1 MTSVGNRDVQLSNN
15 QGLFDRKHGVC
26 LVALALALFT
36 VIAAGIFIYLSRYS
50 YLAVGLT
57 LSYVAGL
64 SMIFLPC
71 TLPLAFVIAP
81 VALQERIRNGI
92 VMALSFGA
100 GVVITFGIYGIAF
113 VYTGGINGLLTV
125 NVAAGILGGGL
136 AYALGIYGLTGIKI
150 PGTGLTLPGF
160 FQERDYSKMFFIG
173 FLFANFD
180 LCCMNPIFYAVIWH
194 IIDLAD
200 TFTGLTVMAVY
211 GTGKATPIIFLAML
225 LAILG
230 IKKSG
235 IKKSSSTKKATDW
248 VLVFVG
254 AFLLTLGGP
263 FHGWYTGN
271 EFHRAWDEVII
282 ALSDGKIGEVET
294 VSHAMHETAP
304 QWLGPYA
311 FIFLLAL
318 PVIFHFAYGRK
329 RASKGMD
336 GFLQRRGRE

>member
-1 MTSVGNRDVQLSNN
+1 M
-15 QGLFDRKHGVC
+15 FDRKHEFC
-26 LVALALALFT
+26 LAALALALFT
-36 VIAAGIFIYLSRYS
+36 VIALGIFIFLSRYS

-92 VMALSFGA
+92 MMALLFGA
-100 GVVITFGIYGIAF
+100 GVVITFGVYGIAF
-113 VYTGGINGLLTV
+113 VYTGGINGLLMANAT
-125 NVAAGILGGGL
+125 AGILGGGL
-136 AYALGIYGLTGIKI
+136 AYALGFYELGLAGIKI
-150 PGTGLTLPGF
+150 PGTGLILLDF
-160 FQERDYSKMFFIG
+160 FQERDHLKMFFIG

-180 LCCMNPIFYAVIWH
+180 MCCMNPIFYGIIWH
-194 IIDLAD
+194 IIDIANI
-200 TFTGLTVMAVY
+200 FTGLTMMAVY

-235 IKKSSSTKKATDW
+235 IKKPSSTKKATDW

-263 FHGWYTGN
+263 FHGWYTGS
-271 EFHRAWDEVII
+271 EFHRAWDEAII
-282 ALSDGKIGEVET
+282 ALSDGKIGEVEA

-318 PVIFHFAYGRK
+318 PVVFHFTYCRK

-336 GFLQRRGRE
+336 VFLQRQGRE

>member
-1 MTSVGNRDVQLSNN
+1 MENPVLDILRNRAAQLSNN

-26 LVALALALFT
+26 LAALALALFI

-71 TLPLAFVIAP
+71 TLPLAFAIAP
-81 VALQERIRNGI
+81 AAMQERIRNGI
-92 VMALSFGA
+92 LMALSFGA
-100 GVVITFGIYGIAF
+100 GVVITFGVYGIAF
-113 VYTGGINGLLTV
+113 VYTGGINGLLTA
-125 NVAAGILGGGL
+125 NAAAGILGGGL
-136 AYALGIYGLTGIKI
+136 AYALGIYGLAGIKI
-150 PGTGLTLPGF
+150 PETGITLPG
-160 FQERDYSKMFFIG
+160 FQERDYLKMFFIG

-180 LCCMNPIFYAVIWH
+180 PCCMNPIFYAVIWH
-194 IIDLAD
+194 ITDIANI
-200 TFTGLTVMAVY
+200 FTGLTVMAVY
-211 GTGKATPIIFLAML
+211 GTGKATPIIFLAMVL
-225 LAILG
+225 GILG

-235 IKKSSSTKKATDW
+235 IKKSRSTKKTTDW

-294 VSHAMHETAP
+294 VNHAMHETAP
-304 QWLGPYA
+304 QWLGPYV

-318 PVIFHFAYGRK
+318 PVIFHFTYGREK
-329 RASKGMD
+329 ASKVP
-336 GFLQRRGRE
+336 LS